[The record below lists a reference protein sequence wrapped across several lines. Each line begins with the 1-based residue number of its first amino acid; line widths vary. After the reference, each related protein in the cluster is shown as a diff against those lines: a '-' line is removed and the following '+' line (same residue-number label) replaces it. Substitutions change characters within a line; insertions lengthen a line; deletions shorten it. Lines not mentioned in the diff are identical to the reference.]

1 MKRPSELVKDM
12 IGKNYMECSK
22 CKKDITNAQIG
33 GMVEIQGHRKYWC
46 NKCWRD

>member
-1 MKRPSELVKDM
+1 MKHPKQLVHDM
-12 IGKNYMECSK
+12 IGKNMECSK
-22 CKKDITNAQIG
+22 CGKDITNAQIG